1 MHVSAKFSLGYLAD
15 RLARAVGWSPVTRLV
30 AISGVEGPSA
40 GLFEGVTGTV
50 RSVEGCVMTLESDQ
64 TAEPVGS
71 KALRLRLTARHEGW
85 TPFSLFLGPIAVVVE
100 AEHVE
105 GSPGPVAI
113 GMATVV
119 PRRSRIPR
127 G

>member
-1 MHVSAKFSLGYLAD
+1 
-15 RLARAVGWSPVTRLV
+15 
-30 AISGVEGPSA
+30 
-40 GLFEGVTGTV
+40 
-50 RSVEGCVMTLESDQ
+50 MTLESDQ